1 MVDKLKDAKY
11 VMEYTNQRLL
21 PMIEK
26 VTAINKMVIKVI
38 EAYKEDLHKY
48 KNDVGIVVE

>member
-1 MVDKLKDAKY
+1 
-11 VMEYTNQRLL
+11 MEYTNQRLL

-26 VTAINKMVIKVI
+26 VTAIIKMVIKVI